1 MIHRD
6 TSWYKGLYHWKMAS
20 ACGLKAYL
28 LYWYIMIQG
37 SINKYSLGFFQSRH
51 GTHGPKNLKSF
62 WVLIFRVS
70 FVSVVSNGVQT
81 PFVMYHTT
89 QFVCI
94 MMYHEQHED
103 ATNGTRQFVSPQVC
117 INMYHSCN
125 LLIWRRKNE
134 VIQDDTY
141 LRGNNLSSQPLAWQG
156 VSC

>member
-37 SINKYSLGFFQSRH
+37 SINKYSLGFFSAA
-51 GTHGPKNLKSF
+51 THDTRFKNLKSF

-70 FVSVVSNGVQT
+70 FVSHVSNGVQT
-81 PFVMYHTT
+81 PFVTYHMT

-94 MMYHEQHED
+94 MMYHEQHAD
-103 ATNGTRQFVSPQVC
+103 ATNGCEAGHDNSCPRKYVSTC
-117 INMYHSCN
+117 ITHVTCWFDAGKMRWYKMIHTCGE
-125 LLIWRRKNE
+125 I
-134 VIQDDTY
+134 IC
-141 LRGNNLSSQPLAWQG
+141 PLNP
-156 VSC
+156 